1 VLLLAIDTATRRV
14 GAAFASDHGV
24 LGRVEVGGPGD
35 SRPRHAEA
43 LVPAIEY
50 LENECAVR
58 LDQLSAIAVGT
69 GPGMFTGLRVGVTT
83 ARALALALRVP
94 LIPIASLD
102 LLAYPLRHGRSLV
115 VPAIDARRN
124 EVYYAIYRP
133 VPGGVQRESA
143 YELGTPEDLASELE
157 ARGVDALLCG
167 DGAVRFADAF
177 RHLDRV
183 EFAGTGHV
191 APSLSAL
198 VELAIPRFEREQFC
212 AADEVRPI
220 YLRQS
225 DAEISWEGKI

>member
-1 VLLLAIDTATRRV
+1 MLLLAIDTATRRV

-50 LENECAVR
+50 LANECAVR

-83 ARALALALRVP
+83 ARASPSRCGYRSFRLR
-94 LIPIASLD
+94 ASIC
-102 LLAYPLRHGRSLV
+102 LRTRYGMAGRSSC
-115 VPAIDARRN
+115 PAIDARRN

-133 VPGGVQRESA
+133 VPGGVQRESE

-225 DAEISWEGKI
+225 DAEISWEGKM